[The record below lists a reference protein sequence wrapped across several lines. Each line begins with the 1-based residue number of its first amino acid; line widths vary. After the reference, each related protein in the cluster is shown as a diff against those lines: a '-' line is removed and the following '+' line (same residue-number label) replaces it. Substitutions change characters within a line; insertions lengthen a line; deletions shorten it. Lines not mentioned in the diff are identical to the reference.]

1 MGRSEKILYD
11 RLLYSYKYLCI
22 FLKPN
27 FFNEIFGYEIQISGL
42 VIYTPKIWTF

>member
-1 MGRSEKILYD
+1 MLEINILY
-11 RLLYSYKYLCI
+11 RISYISYKYLCI

-27 FFNEIFGYEIQISGL
+27 FFNEIFEYEIQISEL